1 MEKESKNDLGNIIF
15 KTLKTFYPHSKINLT
30 PEHIQSILDK
40 AGINKKNSSKNEISK
55 IIKILKHHIE
65 ISMSKTP
72 NLPTE
77 PPKYTPIF
85 SDMEN
90 ENTFLDKQ
98 KMEYFDNLQKLR
110 EDEVKNIDKSNNDI
124 IPQELRIKN
133 FMEEEKNEF
142 EHFIIIDSR
151 DRNFTSDP
159 SPSEY
164 SILLGVP
171 NISAGEKRGFI
182 VRNYEDVISLE
193 LIQFTMRDTSG
204 VTNASDNPT
213 VPPYITIEIEEIG
226 TMFEGTNET
235 LNSAFAR
242 LTYYDEVD
250 HGSGVKYRH
259 YAMPGDC
266 CKKVF
271 KPRKNLNRLTFKIR
285 TPDGELYNVGTND
298 TADSPQSM
306 NTFMFKITVLQ
317 KNFITNY
324 IDKTN

>member
-1 MEKESKNDLGNIIF
+1 MA
-15 KTLKTFYPHSKINLT
+15 P
-30 PEHIQSILDK
+30 
-40 AGINKKNSSKNEISK
+40 
-55 IIKILKHHIE
+55 
-65 ISMSKTP
+65 
-72 NLPTE
+72 
-77 PPKYTPIF
+77 
-85 SDMEN
+85 
-90 ENTFLDKQ
+90 
-98 KMEYFDNLQKLR
+98 
-110 EDEVKNIDKSNNDI
+110 
-124 IPQELRIKN
+124 
-133 FMEEEKNEF
+133 
-142 EHFIIIDSR
+142 
-151 DRNFTSDP
+151 
-159 SPSEY
+159 
-164 SILLGVP
+164 
-171 NISAGEKRGFI
+171 GEKKGFI

-193 LIQFTMRDTSG
+193 MVQFTMKDTSG
-204 VTNASDNPT
+204 LAGASDNPT

-226 TMFEGTNET
+226 TMYEGTNQT
-235 LNSAFAR
+235 LTSAFAR